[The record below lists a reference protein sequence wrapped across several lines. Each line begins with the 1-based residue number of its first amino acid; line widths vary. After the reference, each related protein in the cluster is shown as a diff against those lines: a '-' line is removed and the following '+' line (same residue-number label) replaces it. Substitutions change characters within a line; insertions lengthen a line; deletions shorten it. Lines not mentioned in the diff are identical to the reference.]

1 MKQHQGLVAGEWL
14 TAGSANR
21 VIHDPATG
29 DPVSS
34 VPEMGVEQVDAA
46 VSAARHALQ
55 ISEWSSNGRLRA
67 DVLLEWADRISR
79 NIEPLAERLTFEN
92 GKLLGESRFEIS
104 NQINVIRYNAGLARS
119 VSGRS
124 HALGSQAMGV
134 VTREP
139 IGVVAVISPWNWPI
153 TLMVRDMAPALA
165 AGNAVLC
172 KPASQ
177 TAGVALEFLKH
188 LTDCADLPS
197 GILSMLTGA
206 GSIVGQAMVE
216 SSGIDMIA
224 FTGDGSTG
232 RQIVR
237 DSADSLKKVA
247 LELGGKSP
255 YVICADANLDKAIPE
270 LVSAVFTTTS
280 GQICTAPSRL
290 VVEGSISAEVMQRL
304 TVAISGIRVGNGFD
318 PKSQMGPLSTAE
330 QFTKVERFVAEGR
343 SDARLVA
350 GGEALD
356 RAKLG
361 GGYFISPA
369 IFSDVNPQSTLAQD
383 EIFGPILVVQ
393 EFADDDEAVEIANN
407 TMFGLAAAVFTENVH
422 RAWGLSRAIIAGTVW
437 VNTYNRFY
445 AETEVGGYK
454 TSGIGRMAGIDGLL
468 EFTQTKHINFDSVP
482 PVPVAGRVR

>member
-1 MKQHQGLVAGEWL
+1 MRQHQGLVAGEWIS
-14 TAGSANR
+14 AGSANR
-21 VIHDPATG
+21 VIIDPATA

-34 VPEMGVEQVDAA
+34 VPEMGAAQVDAA
-46 VSAARHALQ
+46 VSAARHAMQ
-55 ISEWSSNGRLRA
+55 SSDWSSNGRLRA
-67 DVLLEWADRISR
+67 DVMLEWADRISK
-79 NIEPLAERLTFEN
+79 NIEPLAERLSFEN
-92 GKLLGESRFEIS
+92 GKLLGESRFEIG
-104 NQINVIRYNAGLARS
+104 NQVNVIRYNAGLART

-124 HALGSQAMGV
+124 HALGAHAVGV
-134 VTREP
+134 VMREP

-188 LTDCADLPS
+188 LADCEDLPT

-206 GSIVGQAMVE
+206 GSVVGQAMVE
-216 SSGIDMIA
+216 NADIDMIA

-232 RQIVR
+232 RRIIR
-237 DSADSLKKVA
+237 DAADSLKKIA

-255 YVICADANLDKAIPE
+255 YVVCADANLDKAVPE

-290 VVEGSISAEVMQRL
+290 VVEESIGAEVLQRL
-304 TVAISGIRVGNGFD
+304 KDAISEIRVGNGFD
-318 PKSQMGPLSTAE
+318 PNSHMGPLSTQE
-330 QFTKVERFVAEGR
+330 QYVKVQQYIERGCI
-343 SDARLVA
+343 DARLVA
-350 GGEALD
+350 GGKSID
-356 RAKLG
+356 RAELKD
-361 GGYFISPA
+361 GYFVGPA
-369 IFSDVNPQSTLAQD
+369 IFADVDPESSLAQD

-393 EFADDDEAVEIANN
+393 EFKDDDEAIDIANN

-422 RAWGLSRAIIAGTVW
+422 RAFHLSRAISAGTVW

-468 EFTQTKHINFDSVP
+468 EFTQTKHINFDSTP
-482 PVPVAGRVR
+482 PAPVAGRVG